1 VGLVFEV
8 LILPLV
14 LVLVLLV
21 VVLQL
26 VGVLEYL
33 IHMLLLAELAEGRL
47 GIPVSLGF
55 LVLFL
60 QCQELVRRQLL
71 VCVIFV
77 GSVVLGMMQLVLIV
91 LATIQFLLVVLS

>member
-1 VGLVFEV
+1 MQLEAVVLAFEV

-21 VVLQL
+21 VVLRL
-26 VGVLEYL
+26 VEVLGYL

-47 GIPVSLGF
+47 GILVSLGL

-60 QCQELVRRQLL
+60 
-71 VCVIFV
+71 
-77 GSVVLGMMQLVLIV
+77 
-91 LATIQFLLVVLS
+91 